1 MKLHFLLASLV
12 AAPALLWAQDPTLAP
27 DDLNYSR
34 GAFEKNHL
42 IAQVD
47 VAART
52 PYHYRYDRY
61 AEVRRIVTDDGVEYA
76 QPKGKSWRKS
86 KDWGKTGAIIKGDK
100 AAELDNQSEV
110 AEVAFT
116 EPETH
121 DASQGGFVWRFIDK
135 GQEGDIETY
144 TYEQSRE
151 HPRPTGVYPRYTF
164 VKYKNDTDGKLLLY
178 RFTGQLRSGND
189 VIPIRIQYG
198 LMVIMPANSIEIVE
212 PGKPR
217 KK

>member
-1 MKLHFLLASLV
+1 MKIALFLVPLV
-12 AAPALLWAQDPTLAP
+12 AAPRLICAQDPTLAL
-27 DDLNYSR
+27 DDLKYSR
-34 GAFEKNHL
+34 EAFEKNHL

-47 VAART
+47 VATRT
-52 PYHYRYDRY
+52 PLHYRYDRY
-61 AEVRRIVTDDGVEYA
+61 AEVRRIVMDDGVEYA

-100 AAELDNQSEV
+100 AAELDNKADV
-110 AEVAFT
+110 AEVAFS
-116 EPETH
+116 EPVTH
-121 DASQGGFVWRFIDK
+121 DASQGGFVWQFIDK
-135 GQEGDIETY
+135 GQESDIETY

-151 HPRPTGVYPRYTF
+151 HPRPNGVYPRYTF

-178 RFTGQLRSGND
+178 RFTGQLRSGNE

-198 LMVIMPANSIEIVE
+198 LMIIMPADSIKIVE
-212 PGKPR
+212 PEKSR